1 LRSRTADLYRW
12 RFFQLGGLRG
22 PELVVLEGHAA
33 GVEQLSGC
41 DAVWGG
47 QVSAAEPARFG
58 AGKG

>member
-41 DAVWGG
+41 GVVWVGP
-47 QVSAAEPARFG
+47 VSAAEPARFR
-58 AGKG
+58 ASKG